1 MSITPLSGCRP
12 PVLPSTRSLID
23 RYRIANMKADPK
35 SDIVDIKEQL
45 KLHYRMFGTT
55 IVIGS
60 LILGKVW
67 SLH

>member
-1 MSITPLSGCRP
+1 
-12 PVLPSTRSLID
+12 
-23 RYRIANMKADPK
+23 MKADPK